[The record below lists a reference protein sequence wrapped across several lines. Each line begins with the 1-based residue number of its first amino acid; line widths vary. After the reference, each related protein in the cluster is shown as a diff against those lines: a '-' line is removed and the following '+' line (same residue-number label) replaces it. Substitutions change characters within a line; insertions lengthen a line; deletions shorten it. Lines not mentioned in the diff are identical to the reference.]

1 MRTPLLATLC
11 LSAALLMAPSASAQV
26 GSPNTTPGPVV
37 RVNLIR
43 IIPGQGDAFW
53 QDMRQHLKPIYEE
66 YKRRGIITDYGVSTK
81 STTAGP
87 NDWNVALT
95 LTYPNWAAFD
105 NLPTRTDPITLAH
118 YGTAAQRTAA
128 GDARLLHATTVE
140 SFLVRGLMVNDWK

>member
-11 LSAALLMAPSASAQV
+11 LSAALLIAPSASAQV

-37 RVNLIR
+37 RVVFIR
-43 IIPGQGDAFW
+43 INPGHGDAFW

-66 YKRRGIITDYGVSTK
+66 YKSRGIITDYGVSTK
-81 STTAGP
+81 STIDSP

-105 NLPTRTDPITLAH
+105 SVGARTDPVTLKH
-118 YGTAAQRTAA
+118 YGSAAQRTAA
-128 GDARLLHATTVE
+128 GDARILHSTTVE
-140 SFLVRGLMVNDWK
+140 SFLVRGQMVNDWK